1 MKPPLVFSITFDLL
15 LKMFSGRYILWILF
29 FVLSGLSSAAQ
40 KNSSTCESLVKRK
53 KVSKAIKCYE
63 DWLKTHPQNVKA
75 SCRLAELYY
84 NQSDISK
91 TKKYA
96 TRAANLNAN
105 DAYDPLYYLA
115 RKMSFKRDNTNAVF
129 VLDLLANRVSE
140 VSKKEKIAALKG
152 NYLLQKYELKQP
164 RYNVL
169 LLNVGDSINTIDAEY
184 LPSLSLD
191 GNTMVFTRRIQGANE
206 DFFITTKDSNGVWTQ
221 AQNLGYPPNTGYP
234 DGAAKLSADG
244 NYLFFTRCD
253 MRSPNGYERGGC
265 DLVFCYRTGQKNG
278 KIIWSDPQYFKYTIN
293 TVFYEGQPCL
303 SSDNKDLYFV
313 SDREGGVGGKDIYV
327 SHFVNNFW
335 TKPEN
340 LGPQINTTGD
350 ETTPFIHPDNET
362 LYFASTGHPNLGGA
376 DIFMSRKMSDKKWQR
391 ALNLGA
397 PINSD
402 QRDGGITIN
411 AKGDLGY
418 LGTERAG
425 SRGKLDI
432 YSFELYEGIRPI
444 PTLCL
449 KGKVFDKK
457 TKDIYTEEKIR
468 FAKWPSNS
476 TLTENKSNKGDASY
490 TQALHLG
497 QQYLLTV
504 NHPGYRPFYKIVDLR
519 KDTFSDNVIQNIRLR
534 MPGLIDTLET
544 YRLYLD
550 SADQFT
556 EESKKLFEKIKAKV
570 PLWLED
576 SAQIKLY
583 MQTYYYYGDSDTDKV
598 SYTYFKRRYEKAREI
613 RNQMLEAHFPESNSI
628 LRIDPFIW
636 RDETESLNYIEMKF
650 VEFY

>member
-1 MKPPLVFSITFDLL
+1 LF
-15 LKMFSGRYILWILF
+15 LF
-29 FVLSGLSSAAQ
+29 FVLSGYASSAQ
-40 KNSSTCESLVKRK
+40 KNVSSCEQLVKRK
-53 KVSKAIKCYE
+53 KVAKAIKCYE
-63 DWLKTHPQNVKA
+63 AWLATHPNNVKA
-75 SCRLAELYY
+75 CCRLAELYY
-84 NQSDISK
+84 NQSDINN

-96 TRAANLNAN
+96 SLAATSDAN
-105 DAYDPLYYLA
+105 EAYHPLYYLA
-115 RKMSFKRDNTNAVF
+115 RKMSFKRDNSTAVF
-129 VLDLLANRVSE
+129 VLDLLANRVTDP
-140 VSKKEKIAALKG
+140 SKKEKIAALKG

-169 LLNVGDSINTIDAEY
+169 LLNAGDSINSVDAEY

-206 DFFITTKDSNGVWTQ
+206 DFFITTKDSNGVWTK

-265 DLVFCYRTGQKNG
+265 DLVFCYRTGHKNG

-293 TVFYEGQPCL
+293 TVSYEGQPCL
-303 SSDNKDLYFV
+303 SSDNVDLYFV
-313 SDREGGVGGKDIYV
+313 SDREGGFGGKDLYV
-327 SHFVNNFW
+327 SHFKNNFW
-335 TKPEN
+335 SKPEN
-340 LGPQINTTGD
+340 LGPQINTHGD

-362 LYFASTGHPNLGGA
+362 FYFASTGHPNLGGA
-376 DIFMSRKMSDKKWQR
+376 DIFMSRKMSDKNWQR
-391 ALNLGA
+391 AVNLGA

-402 QRDGGITIN
+402 QRDGGITVN
-411 AKGDLGY
+411 AKGNLGY
-418 LGTERAG
+418 LGTQRAG

-449 KGKVFDKK
+449 KGKIFDKK
-457 TKDIYTEEKIR
+457 TKDIYTEEKITFR
-468 FAKWPSNS
+468 KWPDNVF
-476 TLTENKSNKGDASY
+476 LTENKSNEGDASY

-497 QQYLLTV
+497 QQYLLSV
-504 NHPGYRPFYKIVDLR
+504 HHPGYRPFYKKIDLR
-519 KDTFSDNVIQNIRLR
+519 KDTFSDNVLQNIRLR
-534 MPGLIDTLET
+534 MPGLIDTLGT

-550 SADQFT
+550 SANNLT
-556 EESKKLFEKIKAKV
+556 AESKKVFQKIKSKM

-576 SAQIKLY
+576 SAQLKVY

-598 SYTYFKRRYEKAREI
+598 SYTYFESRFNKVNAMRDQLHNA
-613 RNQMLEAHFPESNSI
+613 NFPESQSI
-628 LRIDPFIW
+628 LRIEPFIW
-636 RDETESLNYIEMKF
+636 RDESDSLNYIEMKF